1 MYLRPPIKTRIG
13 TTVGTKEGTKMA
25 EGRSHSNHILHNGGG
40 GGERFFCWLHGID
53 AHHHTHQCPSTI
65 KKKLEWEAEEKA
77 KAAGLAVNHVMKCQ
91 NQGQCRA
98 LPPAYLH
105 QSFQPSAPAQ
115 VFQPAQ
121 VYTPSAP

>member
-1 MYLRPPIKTRIG
+1 MYLRPRSKPESERRWAQRRAQKWQRAEATA
-13 TTVGTKEGTKMA
+13 TTSSTT
-25 EGRSHSNHILHNGGG
+25 G